1 MLLKVR
7 QRSVLKAVGD
17 PGATDGLLAHAG
29 DHLGDV
35 NEGPCV
41 ITRYTRADDDV
52 PKRKNTSGKIWNTRI
67 NPALPTL

>member
-29 DHLGDV
+29 NHLGDV

-41 ITRYTRADDDV
+41 ITHDTRADDDV
-52 PKRKNTSGKIWNTRI
+52 LKRKKT
-67 NPALPTL
+67 PA